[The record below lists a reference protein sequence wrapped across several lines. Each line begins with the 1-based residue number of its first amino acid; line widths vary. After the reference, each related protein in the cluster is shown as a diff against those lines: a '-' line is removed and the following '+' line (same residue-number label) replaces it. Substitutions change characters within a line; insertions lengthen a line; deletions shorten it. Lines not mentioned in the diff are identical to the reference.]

1 MGRGLVFRWSATPP
15 PKGAASKRSPIF
27 GGSFLFMCTPF
38 VTELSNLTWGRRVC
52 LGVSHACHSKR
63 AEFQRSPMSRRS
75 GGRVEPLASRSNAVW
90 AVGRDRPPGC
100 VYVWVRLTSQLVDV
114 SRSDERST
122 PVMEYFVE
130 LLECSEGL
138 LLGSSSCD

>member
-1 MGRGLVFRWSATPP
+1 MSWGKPRLPFQESRVSALPNVASFRRPSR
-15 PKGAASKRSPIF
+15 AASQPVQRRL
-27 GGSFLFMCTPF
+27 GSRARQAARLC
-38 VTELSNLTWGRRVC
+38 VC
-52 LGVSHACHSKR
+52 
-63 AEFQRSPMSRRS
+63 
-75 GGRVEPLASRSNAVW
+75 
-90 AVGRDRPPGC
+90 VGQADQ
-100 VYVWVRLTSQLVDV
+100 SVDV